1 MKVMHNC
8 TFDSALERMP
18 PQNIEAEEAILGGI
32 LLDPEALER
41 VVEILNADA
50 FYISTHQTLYRSAV
64 ALHQAGAPTDMV
76 HVTNWLRDRN
86 LLDNVGGQA
95 RIAQLIDRTLS
106 AANIDQFASLVV
118 EKWQRRQ
125 LLKLA
130 GELIERA
137 HNPEFSVEET
147 ADWISQATVSVAT
160 HGSDDAVAL
169 GEVFAVIESEMQTNS
184 ELAALP
190 GIQTG
195 FYDLDAITQG
205 LQRGDLIYIA
215 GRPSMG
221 KTGALTNIAR
231 NIATVQKMPVLLFSM
246 EMGEK
251 SLAYRLASTEIGI
264 ETAQLR
270 SGRLRL
276 EDWESFYGATSTL
289 TNEGNDCF
297 FLKTGRKSLA
307 EMRAI
312 AKRLQAKVGPLGLI
326 GIDYIQLMEMGDN
339 RVQEL
344 GRISAGLKAIAL
356 DFNCPVIALS
366 QLSRAPEQRTN
377 KRPMMSD
384 LRDSGN
390 LEQDADLIMM
400 LYRDEY
406 YDSETLDKG
415 IAEFNIV
422 KHRNGPTGTVK
433 FLFEPQFTRFRNLA
447 AP

>member
-1 MKVMHNC
+1 MENITPDFTPTLDK
-8 TFDSALERMP
+8 LP

-32 LLDPEALER
+32 LLDPNALER
-41 VVEILNADA
+41 VLEILKPEA
-50 FYISTHQTLYRSAV
+50 FYVSAHRLIYSAAV
-64 ALHQAGAPTDMV
+64 ALYREGKPTDLMQ
-76 HVTNWLRDRN
+76 VTNWLKDRDN
-86 LLDNVGGQA
+86 LCSIGGHS
-95 RIAQLIDRTLS
+95 RLAQLVDRTLT
-106 AANIDQFASLVV
+106 AANIDQFAMLLM
-118 EKWQRRQ
+118 EKWQRRE
-125 LLKLA
+125 LMRLA
-130 GELIERA
+130 SELIERA
-137 HNPEFSVEET
+137 HNPDLSMAQI
-147 ADWISQATVSVAT
+147 ADWISQATISVAT
-160 HGSDDAVAL
+160 HGSDDAISL
-169 GEVFAVIESEMQTNS
+169 SEVVSVIAHEMEANSVSAV
-184 ELAALP
+184 LP

-195 FYDLDAITQG
+195 FYDLDAVTQG

-231 NIATVQKMPVLLFSM
+231 NIAVVQEMPTLLFSM

-251 SLAYRLASTEIGI
+251 SLAYRLASAEVGI
-264 ETAQLR
+264 DTARMR
-270 SGRLRL
+270 SGRIN
-276 EDWESFYGATSTL
+276 EQEWQAFYAAMDTL

-312 AKRLQAKVGPLGLI
+312 AKRLQAKAGPLGLI

-344 GRISAGLKAIAL
+344 GRISSGLKAMAL

-366 QLSRAPEQRTN
+366 QLSRATEQRTN

-400 LYRDEY
+400 LYREEY
-406 YDSETLDKG
+406 YDPKTTEKG
-415 IAEFNIV
+415 ITEFNIV

-433 FLFEPQFTRFRNLA
+433 LLFEPQFTRFKNLSNY
-447 AP
+447 